1 MLYFLQVHLLYATLV
16 ALGAWALTSLR
27 GASVTVKFWI
37 CTAASLN
44 FVVPL
49 GCDAQRLNQ
58 TQRGVTRP
66 QVSTRCEVLRGP
78 DRRGPCKTRR
88 GDGAKWVSHSE

>member
-1 MLYFLQVHLLYATLV
+1 MREHLVPILYFLQVHLLYATLV

-27 GASVTVKFWI
+27 GASVTAKYWI

-49 GCDAQRLNQ
+49 GGFIQI
-58 TQRGVTRP
+58 
-66 QVSTRCEVLRGP
+66 S
-78 DRRGPCKTRR
+78 
-88 GDGAKWVSHSE
+88 